1 MRARR
6 RQSLCAR
13 MVSWEQWSTLK
24 DADQRTYF
32 KKKSGITPVCNVY
45 WITLKYY
52 RSYQHVQQHSYYRC
66 ALGLHVNWSLNDP
79 VGFQVLQSRLCIPGT
94 VGTWQNPYPSVDEG
108 ERLNEQFAAQLQ
120 RSIMATYKFHV
131 CQRSPRARLE
141 STV

>member
-24 DADQRTYF
+24 DADQHTYF

-45 WITLKYY
+45 LITLKYY
-52 RSYQHVQQHSYYRC
+52 NRMFNDMC

-79 VGFQVLQSRLCIPGT
+79 MGFQVLQSRLCIPGT
-94 VGTWQNPYPSVDEG
+94 VGTWQNPYPSVDAG
-108 ERLNEQFAAQLQ
+108 ESLNEQFSA
-120 RSIMATYKFHV
+120 
-131 CQRSPRARLE
+131 
-141 STV
+141 